1 MIAVSDLRRNADRGA
16 PASRQSAL
24 LAALLAIV
32 WLACSSIPAMAQ
44 GGGGGGPPPLS
55 AITGNIH
62 LSSSSTLFDL
72 SSRFL
77 RVLGNE
83 AAWHSTGA
91 PRANNPGGGGAD
103 MPAAAVPG
111 TPAPVGERYRTW
123 FEGYGLQSRMDPQ
136 GDFRGDRRE
145 TWGGIAGFGWTAAP
159 GLSFGL
165 SVDQGHTRI
174 EIAPLAQSAKLDL
187 TQIGGNAAFESGPW
201 TFGVAVIHGFGEID
215 ASRGVGNPSIA
226 SYDANLWGVLTE
238 LSYLWSS
245 GNWRLVPK
253 LGFDWTRT
261 ETSSFTETGGPTP
274 VRGSEQVNRRARI
287 LAGAE
292 IGHTWFAKDIMLDL
306 AAYGRFVDIVSLDID
321 PLLVTSPTGALTP
334 RLIAGVSESRTGF
347 DAGASA
353 SLRLSKNAR
362 LYAIYD
368 GRFRSNFESHGGTLG
383 LELRW

>member
-1 MIAVSDLRRNADRGA
+1 MIAAIDRGRNTERG
-16 PASRQSAL
+16 ASVSRRGML
-24 LAALLAIV
+24 LAVFFAIA
-32 WLACSSIPAMAQ
+32 WLACSSVPAMAQ
-44 GGGGGGPPPLS
+44 GCGGPCPSPLS
-55 AITGNIH
+55 SDTGNIH
-62 LSSSSTLFDL
+62 VSTPSALFDFG
-72 SSRFL
+72 SRFL

-91 PRANNPGGGGAD
+91 PRTNNPAGGGAD
-103 MPAAAVPG
+103 MPAAAPG
-111 TPAPVGERYRTW
+111 TPAQVGERYRAW
-123 FEGYGLQSRMDPQ
+123 FEGYGLRSRMDPQ

-145 TWGGIAGFGWTAAP
+145 NWGGIAGFGWTAAP
-159 GLSFGL
+159 GVSFGL
-165 SVDQGHTRI
+165 SVDQGHTKI
-174 EIAPLAQSAKLDL
+174 EIAPLAQRATVDL

-201 TFGVAVIHGFGEID
+201 TFGVALIHGFGD
-215 ASRGVGNPSIA
+215 VNATRGVGNPSIA
-226 SYDANLWGVLTE
+226 SYDARLWGALSE

-274 VRGSEQVNRRARI
+274 VHGSEQVNRRMRI

-292 IGHTWFAKDIMLDL
+292 IGHTWFAKQTMFDL

-334 RLIAGVSESRTGF
+334 RLIPGVSESRTGF
-347 DAGASA
+347 DAGATA

-362 LYAIYD
+362 LYAVYD